1 MPAFSMANSLED
13 RIFRREIASSRNT
26 RYTKPRGLYGTKS
39 FIADLDIIN
48 ELPGHSGCVNAL
60 SWSKSGRLLASGSD
74 DRVINIHAYLP
85 EYSNNQFDLATQI
98 DTGHSRNIF
107 SVKFMP
113 HSNDRTIVSAAGD
126 AQIRVFDI
134 ERANVFDGTKA
145 RLSQTQA
152 NCKVFRSHSAAAKR
166 IVTEASPFYFLSCAE
181 DGDVRQWDIR
191 QPESAYPRSQ
201 SRFYTQR
208 HGRNK
213 DDAPPPLI
221 SYGDYNI
228 DLMSISCSPSQPHY
242 IALGGTA
249 LHCFL
254 HDRRMTGRDRL
265 KERGS
270 APIDENELAEATRC
284 VRKFAPYGQP
294 KMRRS
299 DPKSITACKIS
310 DNNPNELIASWN
322 GDFIYSFDIMRDD
335 HLGSNRHAGFSN
347 GNGAGR
353 VKHKARKRKRKEAS
367 ASGLSQ
373 MGENRGGSRQRTE
386 SGESQQQQPLSLLL
400 QMEDGESVEIP
411 LPERVAAETR
421 VARTREPAE
430 SAGDKIA
437 QQVRLIRNTLFNNT
451 SSSSSLLNREPQQ
464 SEGPG
469 LLRNRLDAVL
479 THSLKLLEQID
490 ELIREW
496 TYPTTESRNQIAFQ
510 QKLREDRAKTWR
522 FVQACGTIS
531 RVASRKPAHTAPRRL
546 LELFD
551 VIKPAPR
558 ESSMP
563 LERHE
568 HFSYDFLKTILLWL
582 DSGVGAV
589 LREFTH
595 DPDSPTTSY
604 RKRRPISLDAGYDA
618 IDLEFIPYLHSLT
631 SETAIDDLDDESGQ
645 GYIFRTEVDAV
656 NSLARAMRI
665 PFADLSGESVER
677 DASGKA
683 LTQDRESAVRF
694 WAYRVGRAVLKNA
707 AVDVTYS
714 LVDTA
719 FGEFMGAEYGSEA
732 AEVSTR
738 GVEEH
743 SDDEEDGEDDEGDVA
758 MEEDDSSDE
767 EEESEESD
775 YDEDDH
781 VEGTFLL
788 GAASRS
794 SRPKMTA
801 GKGVPALTHTNFYR
815 GHCNV
820 ETTKDV
826 NFFGL
831 QDEYIISGSD
841 CGHFFIWDKKTT
853 KLLNILE
860 GDNEV
865 VNVVQGHPYEPIVA
879 VSGIDSS
886 VKIFGAD
893 ARARKDAAMGRGI
906 EEVDREGFSSI
917 GLRGRRERI
926 RRQRERVEDEEASLL
941 FLLAFAARLANCEQL
956 QRRARTVPDSA
967 FDLPTTST
975 SPSNPATTS
984 EPAFP
989 RSHHSLTEEDD
1000 EQDPPYY
1007 ENDSFITSKG
1017 GLKSRKRMYDE
1028 YQIVSRNDMDRRRGA
1043 RQGGFITRGMLAM
1056 LAQHMRAQQGDE
1068 EGDEAEID
1076 PEGCAVM

>member
-1 MPAFSMANSLED
+1 MPAFSMAGGLED
-13 RIFRREIASSRNT
+13 RILRREIGLNRNT
-26 RYTKPRGLYGTKS
+26 RYTKPRGIYGTKS

-48 ELPGHSGCVNAL
+48 ELNGHSGCVNAL

-74 DRVINIHAYLP
+74 DRVINIHSYLP

-134 ERANVFDGTKA
+134 ERANVFEGTRA
-145 RLSQTQA
+145 RLSQSQA

-208 HGRNK
+208 NGRSK

-270 APIDENELAEATRC
+270 MPVDENELAEATRC

-322 GDFIYSFDIMRDD
+322 GDFIYSFDITRDD
-335 HLGSNRHAGFSN
+335 NNGSDGHPGFSN
-347 GNGAGR
+347 GTGSGR

-386 SGESQQQQPLSLLL
+386 SGESQERQGLSLLL
-400 QMEDGESVEIP
+400 QMEGGQSVEVP
-411 LPERVAAETR
+411 LPSRAFPDTR
-421 VARTREPAE
+421 VARSRQFEET
-430 SAGDKIA
+430 AGDKIA
-437 QQVRLIRNTLFNNT
+437 QQVRLTRNTLFNNART
-451 SSSSSLLNREPQQ
+451 PASSFLREPEQPD
-464 SEGPG
+464 EPG
-469 LLRNRLDAVL
+469 LIRNRLDQVL
-479 THSLKLLEQID
+479 MHSLKLLEQID
-490 ELIREW
+490 ELIKEW

-522 FVQACGTIS
+522 FIQGCGTIS
-531 RVASRKPAHTAPRRL
+531 RVASRKPAHASPRRL

-551 VIKPAPR
+551 MIKPAPR

-568 HFSYDFLKTILLWL
+568 HFGYDFLKTILLWL

-604 RKRRPISLDAGYDA
+604 RRRRPISLDAGYDA
-618 IDLEFIPYLHSLT
+618 IDLELIPYLHRLA

-665 PFADLSGESVER
+665 PFADLSGESIER
-677 DASGKA
+677 DSTGKA
-683 LTQDRESAVRF
+683 LTQDREAAVRF

-707 AVDVTYS
+707 GVDVTYS

-719 FGEFMGAEYGSEA
+719 FGEFMGAEYGETSA
-732 AEVSTR
+732 PTTTTA
-738 GVEEH
+738 VE
-743 SDDEEDGEDDEGDVA
+743 SDSDEEDDDDEGDVP
-758 MEEDDSSDE
+758 MHEDSSENEDDTTS
-767 EEESEESD
+767 ESD

-794 SRPKMTA
+794 ARPKMTA
-801 GKGVPALTHTNFYR
+801 GKSVPCTTHTSLYR

-831 QDEYIISGSD
+831 CDEYVISGSD
-841 CGHFFIWDKKTT
+841 CGHFFIWDKKSG

-879 VSGIDSS
+879 VSGIDST
-886 VKIFGAD
+886 VKIFGVD
-893 ARARKDAAMGRGI
+893 GRARRDACLGVGV

-917 GLRGRRERI
+917 GLRGRRERQ
-926 RRQRERVEDEEASLL
+926 RRQRERLEDEEVCFPAFLSL
-941 FLLAFAARLANCEQL
+941 FLLWIC
-956 QRRARTVPDSA
+956 
-967 FDLPTTST
+967 
-975 SPSNPATTS
+975 
-984 EPAFP
+984 
-989 RSHHSLTEEDD
+989 
-1000 EQDPPYY
+1000 
-1007 ENDSFITSKG
+1007 
-1017 GLKSRKRMYDE
+1017 
-1028 YQIVSRNDMDRRRGA
+1028 
-1043 RQGGFITRGMLAM
+1043 
-1056 LAQHMRAQQGDE
+1056 
-1068 EGDEAEID
+1068 
-1076 PEGCAVM
+1076 